1 MELALGCAPHTGWA
15 VVVLVAG
22 DARRP
27 MVLERRRVLLCPE
40 DHHRQIYHHTQA
52 LPITQAA
59 AAVRQVERAVE
70 AQTTSVVEELAK
82 VAAEHGELV
91 AVGIVGRP
99 RDVPPLEQVL
109 ASHALLHLAE
119 GELYRGAL
127 DEAARWQGLQVAMA
141 PPKDTVAE
149 VAAALGTPAA
159 PFANH
164 LSGLR
169 AELGAPWQADHR
181 AATAAALLALAARS
195 G

>member
-27 MVLERRRVLLCPE
+27 VVVERRRVVLCPE
-40 DHHRQIYHHTQA
+40 DQHRQIYHHAQA
-52 LPITQAA
+52 LPIAKAA

-70 AQTTSVVEELAK
+70 SQTMSAVEELAK
-82 VAAEHGELV
+82 VAAEHGDLV
-91 AVGIVGRP
+91 AAGIVGRP
-99 RDVPPLEQVL
+99 RDVPPLAQVL

-119 GELYRGAL
+119 GELYRGAF
-127 DEAARWQGLQVAMA
+127 DEAARWQGLEVAMA

-149 VAAALGTPAA
+149 VAAALGAPAA
-159 PFANH
+159 PFADR
-164 LSGLR
+164 LTALR

-181 AATAAALLALAARS
+181 AATAAGLLALASR
-195 G
+195 

>member
-22 DARRP
+22 DARQP
-27 MVLERRRVLLCPE
+27 VVLDRRRVVLCPE
-40 DHHRQIYHHTQA
+40 DHHRQIYHHAQA
-52 LPITQAA
+52 LPIAKAA

-70 AQTTSVVEELAK
+70 AQTTGAVEELAK
-82 VAAEHGELV
+82 AAAEHGELV

-99 RDVPPLEQVL
+99 REVPPLEQVL
-109 ASHALLHLAE
+109 ASHSLLHLAE

-141 PPKDTVAE
+141 PPKHTVAE
-149 VAAALGTPAA
+149 VAAAIGTPAG
-159 PFANH
+159 PFAER
-164 LSGLR
+164 LTALR

-181 AATAAALLALAARS
+181 AATAAGLLALGPR
-195 G
+195 